1 MISKL
6 TDKKDY
12 SYALPYVS
20 VIVVNYNHGSYIR
33 SAIDSILNQ
42 TFTDFEI
49 IVVDDGSQDNSR
61 AIIKKIINQSAK
73 KIEFLCH
80 ENNQNL
86 GISKTY
92 KLALSKAK
100 GKYIAFLEAD
110 DQWDNNYLQTKIE
123 ILDSFHSVGV
133 VFSKYKIMS
142 NSLYGFDMH
151 LRQKWLEIF
160 IEPKRPFSIFQK
172 MIKRN
177 NIATFSAFVTR
188 KCLLDTISIDLP
200 QQFFFLD
207 WWVLLQLSM
216 KSKFYFDKKSV
227 VYWRHHREST
237 LGKQTFNEHKNRLSE
252 FLKMISEKIGKEY
265 HNLSR
270 KDQLGYRKKMNSL
283 PYFIKFYNNF
293 NIINSLKFLRVDP
306 VWAGEALLS
315 YLVNYYKH
323 SQ

>member
-1 MISKL
+1 
-6 TDKKDY
+6 
-12 SYALPYVS
+12 

-33 SAIDSILNQ
+33 AAIESILNQ
-42 TFTDFEI
+42 TFNNFEI

-61 AIIKKIINQSAK
+61 TIIKEIIKQSAK
-73 KIEFLCH
+73 KIRFLCH
-80 ENNQNL
+80 EDNQNL

-110 DQWDNNYLQTKIE
+110 DQWDKNYLQTKVE
-123 ILDSFHSVGV
+123 ILDRFHSVGV

-142 NSLYGFDMH
+142 KSLYGYDMH

-188 KCLLDTISIDLP
+188 KSLIDKISIDLP

-216 KSKFYFDKKSV
+216 KSKFYLDKKSV

-237 LGKQTFNEHKNRLSE
+237 LGKQTFNEHK
-252 FLKMISEKIGKEY
+252 K
-265 HNLSR
+265 
-270 KDQLGYRKKMNSL
+270 
-283 PYFIKFYNNF
+283 
-293 NIINSLKFLRVDP
+293 
-306 VWAGEALLS
+306 
-315 YLVNYYKH
+315 
-323 SQ
+323 